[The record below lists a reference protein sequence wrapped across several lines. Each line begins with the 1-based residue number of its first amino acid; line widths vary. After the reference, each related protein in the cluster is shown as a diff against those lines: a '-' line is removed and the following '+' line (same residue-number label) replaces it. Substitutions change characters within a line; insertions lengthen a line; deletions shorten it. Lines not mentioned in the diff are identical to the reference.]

1 MIKALTGG
9 RQQVL
14 IMTTYYAAQ
23 LGIALS
29 VVDSKASY
37 IREEESRKKKQRHS
51 LLEDSEQEGGSIMAQ
66 MAIFLSIIDYITNM
80 LFLITETSI
89 NT

>member
-1 MIKALTGG
+1 
-9 RQQVL
+9 
-14 IMTTYYAAQ
+14 MTTYYAAQ

-51 LLEDSEQEGGSIMAQ
+51 LLEESEQEGGSIMA
-66 MAIFLSIIDYITNM
+66 AGPDIRHRRIGSV
-80 LFLITETSI
+80 ES
-89 NT
+89 